1 MITAVLVVY
10 IEMKTFFTILQP
22 QIALDHTTECLM
34 WCDLSKMSINRPLLF
49 FTLISFYGS

>member
-22 QIALDHTTECLM
+22 QIAFDHTTEWLM